1 MDSSQEFEKLV
12 NDTLN
17 NTDLIIKIKVV
28 TLISSSI

>member
-17 NTDLIIKIKVV
+17 NTDLIIKFKVV
-28 TLISSSI
+28 TFISSSI